1 MTDRAYIC
9 CPDKTVDREVFDSI
23 IPAYIAAA
31 ALYEATNGEINV
43 NSKKQ
48 THQILAGNRWQ
59 KWAAI
64 LLGAIWGVGVAA
76 YCATAQARPQVT
88 APPAAQQGRGPRF
101 APLPPKPRVIVTTD
115 GEIDD
120 RESMIRF
127 LMYANEFDVEG
138 LIYSSSRFHWL
149 GQTWS
154 GVEWIT
160 SEIEMY
166 SRIYPY
172 LRQNADG
179 YPTPDELRSKVYVGN
194 IENVGE
200 MEQDTPGADRIVQ
213 VLLDDKPGPVYLD
226 TWGGTNT
233 IAKALWTIQHD
244 YPDQIDKVN
253 KKAVVFIILDQ
264 DDTFRKYIEPNWP
277 KLQVVLSARQ
287 FGTIAYGWAGLM
299 PEAERVFFER
309 PWLEGNITMNHGS
322 LAGAYES
329 LNGAFRSEGDSPSF
343 MYEIGVG
350 LRSLENPSYG
360 GWGGRFVQEKPGVT
374 NVWKD
379 TDDDGDLSKPI
390 WRWAEAFQNDWASRA
405 EWSIKP
411 YNQANHAP
419 VVNVETPL
427 DVSAVPGSSVRLS
440 VAGSTDPDG
449 DKLSYNWWQ
458 YRSAGTYKGDVVIHD
473 EDKPLAVAEIPSDAK
488 PGDTIHMIAEVTDN
502 GKPPLTRYARIII
515 TVNGTPQQQ
524 TTATNKSKANR

>member
-1 MTDRAYIC
+1 MGSRRHGWTE
-9 CPDKTVDREVFDSI
+9 KI
-23 IPAYIAAA
+23 IFSLLMILQSGIGIA
-31 ALYEATNGEINV
+31 
-43 NSKKQ
+43 
-48 THQILAGNRWQ
+48 R
-59 KWAAI
+59 
-64 LLGAIWGVGVAA
+64 
-76 YCATAQARPQVT
+76 
-88 APPAAQQGRGPRF
+88 AAQVQQSQAASPPPQPQTPPGRGPARRF

-127 LMYANEFDVEG
+127 LMSANEFDVEG

-166 SRIYPY
+166 SRIYPN

-179 YPTPDELRSKVYVGN
+179 YPTADELRSKVYVGN
-194 IENVGE
+194 ISNVGE
-200 MEQDTPGADRIVQ
+200 MEEDTPGADRIVQ

-233 IAKALWTIQHD
+233 VAKALWTIQHD
-244 YPDQIDKVN
+244 YPDQIEKVN
-253 KKAVVFIILDQ
+253 QKAVLFIILDQ

-287 FGTIAYGWAGLM
+287 FGVIAYGWAGLM
-299 PEAERVFFER
+299 PESERVFFER
-309 PWLEGNITMNHGS
+309 PWLESNITVNHGS

-379 TDDDGDLSKPI
+379 TDDDGDLFKPI
-390 WRWAEAFQNDWASRA
+390 WRWAHAFQNDFAARA
-405 EWSIKP
+405 DWSIKP
-411 YNQANHAP
+411 YDQTNHAP
-419 VVNVETPL
+419 VVNVPGAL
-427 DVSAVPGSSVRLS
+427 DLQAAAGSTVKLS

-458 YRSAGTYKGDVVIHD
+458 YEGPGTYKGQVAVHD
-473 EDKPLAVAEIPSDAK
+473 SDKPVSVVDIPSDAK
-488 PGDTIHMIAEVTDN
+488 PGDTIHMIAEVTDS

-515 TVNGTPQQQ
+515 TVSEPVAQPAGAQSKP
-524 TTATNKSKANR
+524 KSKR